1 VSLQTSYPFVLPRGY
16 VDAAGTLHKEGRM
29 RLATARDELEP
40 LRDPTVSGPDDPRL
54 TVLVLARVVEKLG
67 TVELIS
73 SHEIEGLFA
82 IDLAFLQD
90 FYGVIN
96 FGNQEEYEQ
105 LLRAQAEGPPLLGQ
119 GRPTPVAP
127 PESSQPQE
135 SESPPEHSP
144 EYAPAGQSNGSPG
157 SFGGSGP
164 FGGAGSFGGMAEPAE
179 QSARRGSVEEIPRG
193 R

>member
-16 VDAAGTLHKEGRM
+16 VDAAGTVHKEGRM

-73 SHEIEGLFA
+73 THEIEGLFA

-105 LLRAQAEGPPLLGQ
+105 LLRAQAEGPPLVGQ
-119 GRPTPVAP
+119 GRPAPAAIAAQDSAPREEPV
-127 PESSQPQE
+127 
-135 SESPPEHSP
+135 P
-144 EYAPAGQSNGSPG
+144 EYSPAGQSNGAG
-157 SFGGSGP
+157 SLGPFGDAGP
-164 FGGAGSFGGMAEPAE
+164 FGGAGPFGELAE
-179 QSARRGSVEEIPRG
+179 QTARRGSVEEIPRA

>member
-1 VSLQTSYPFVLPRGY
+1 
-16 VDAAGTLHKEGRM
+16 M

-105 LLRAQAEGPPLLGQ
+105 LLRAQSEGPPLLGQ
-119 GRPTPVAP
+119 SRPAP
-127 PESSQPQE
+127 AVIVQPQE
-135 SESPPEHSP
+135 SAQSQEFAPEQEP
-144 EYAPAGQSNGSPG
+144 AQPQEYPQAAGQSNGAVSYGTYGDPS
-157 SFGGSGP
+157 SFG
-164 FGGAGSFGGMAEPAE
+164 EPAE
-179 QSARRGSVEEIPRG
+179 RTSPRRGAIEEIPRG
-193 R
+193 K